1 MCLCTC
7 IPMTANAPH
16 HKPTCKKKKQEFFND
31 GPAQPSARLLYFGRV
46 PWPSAPFKATRERQ
60 VPTARGRF
68 LCFSFHYIMTASS
81 RFLTCRCFP
90 YKRALYSIRA
100 CARVSGKDTQESD
113 L

>member
-1 MCLCTC
+1 MT
-7 IPMTANAPH
+7 IPPLSSTGTYNSRRAP
-16 HKPTCKKKKQEFFND
+16 
-31 GPAQPSARLLYFGRV
+31 ASA
-46 PWPSAPFKATRERQ
+46 SFKATRERQ

-90 YKRALYSIRA
+90 YKRTLYSIRA